1 MSQIARVPPSAVTL
15 VTASVF
21 GQEEE
26 EKKRGRALSSS
37 TTVAYTLTVTPKMV
51 QSSTPAAAYV
61 SVSQALQQSVQPPA
75 PGGSDSFTL
84 MLVQLAR
91 TASNTG
97 VTSKSVAG
105 SLQISAYNSLSPTM
119 QPTSTGRVT
128 SSSGSSSGGGI
139 SEGTQV
145 GIAFGVI
152 GVVLVMVVAYFAYTR
167 VHKDN
172 IPERDVSM
180 AAMQRNNEPFDS
192 EQEQTVSPLPPAAAG
207 GHHRKQSLIDI
218 IPAAQFNPLATP
230 GTDPAKRL

>member
-1 MSQIARVPPSAVTL
+1 MTL

-26 EKKRGRALSSS
+26 EEKKKGRALSSS

-105 SLQISAYNSLSPTM
+105 SLQISAYNSLSPTI
-119 QPTSTGRVT
+119 QPTSTAGRV
-128 SSSGSSSGGGI
+128 SSSTGSSSGGGI

-230 GTDPAKRL
+230 GTDPNKRL